1 MTKFLQLAC
10 GKRIAYQ
17 RWGERNASKVFCC
30 HGWLDNSN
38 SFSYLG
44 PYLASHGYDVVAID
58 HLGHG
63 RSDYLENGIPYIYA
77 SYVSNISSFLE
88 EIEWNEQTSIIA
100 HSMSAG
106 ISMLFAG
113 MYPEKINKLCLID
126 GFGPITAAAAKTPAL
141 LKKAIDQENA
151 FYKGAKDKKVY
162 ENVGKAI
169 DARVRNVSSYPGKQ
183 SLSREAAASL
193 VCRGTMLASNNNEY
207 RSTAAASNSNNKS
220 NDDDEDIDE
229 NNPNSVIFRHDPRL
243 FLPSY
248 TYFSNEQI
256 LHFIDGITSKTL
268 LIQGENGWPVE
279 SSDIIERKTHFE
291 SKENLLTHKILPG
304 SHHLHLDPLTRAAVG
319 LEILNFLKQ

>member
-1 MTKFLQLAC
+1 MTKFLHLAC
-10 GKRIAYQ
+10 GKQIAYQ
-17 RWGERNASKVFCC
+17 RWGERNASKVICC

-44 PYLASHGYDVVAID
+44 PYLASHGFDVVAID

-63 RSDYLENGIPYIYA
+63 RSDYLANNMPYLYA

-88 EIEWNEQTSIIA
+88 EIQWNEQTSIIG

-113 MYPEKINKLCLID
+113 MYPERVNKLCLLD
-126 GFGPITAAAAKTPAL
+126 GIGPITATAPKVVSL

-151 FYKGAKDKKVY
+151 FYKGSAGKDKKVY

-169 DARVRNVSSYPGKQ
+169 DARIRNVSSYPGKQ
-183 SLSREAAASL
+183 SISREAAASL
-193 VCRGTMLASNNNEY
+193 VCRGTILVDNNDN
-207 RSTAAASNSNNKS
+207 
-220 NDDDEDIDE
+220 DDEDIDE
-229 NNPNSVIFRHDPRL
+229 NNPNSVVFRHDPRL

-279 SSDIIERKTHFE
+279 SSDIIERKKHFE

-304 SHHLHLDPLTRAAVG
+304 SHHLHLDPLTRSAVG

>member
-17 RWGERNASKVFCC
+17 RWGETNANARKVFCC

-44 PYLASHGYDVVAID
+44 PFLASNGFDVIAID

-63 RSDYLENGIPYIYA
+63 RSDYLENGIPYLYA
-77 SYVSNISSFLE
+77 SYVSNISSFLD
-88 EIEWNEQTSIIA
+88 EIEWNEQTSLIG

-106 ISMLFAG
+106 ISMLYAG

-126 GFGPITAAAAKTPAL
+126 GFGPITTTAAKTPNL

-183 SLSREAAASL
+183 SLSREAAVSL
-193 VCRGTMLASNNNEY
+193 VCRGTMLVNNN
-207 RSTAAASNSNNKS
+207 NN
-220 NDDDEDIDE
+220 DEDIDE
-229 NNPNSVIFRHDPRL
+229 NDPNSVVFRHDPRL

-279 SSDIIERKTHFE
+279 SSDIIERKKHFE
-291 SKENLLTHKILPG
+291 SKEGLLTHKILPG
-304 SHHLHLDPLTRAAVG
+304 SHHLHLDPITRPAVG
-319 LEILNFLKQ
+319 LEILNFLKQE

>member
-1 MTKFLQLAC
+1 M
-10 GKRIAYQ
+10 
-17 RWGERNASKVFCC
+17 
-30 HGWLDNSN
+30 
-38 SFSYLG
+38 
-44 PYLASHGYDVVAID
+44 PYL
-58 HLGHG
+58 
-63 RSDYLENGIPYIYA
+63 YA

-88 EIEWNEQTSIIA
+88 EIQWNEQTSIIG

-113 MYPEKINKLCLID
+113 MYPERVNKLLLID
-126 GFGPITAAAAKTPAL
+126 GFGPIAATASKTPEL
-141 LKKAIDQENA
+141 LKKAINQENA
-151 FYKGAKDKKVY
+151 FYKGSAGKDKKVY

-183 SLSREAAASL
+183 SLSREAASAL
-193 VCRGTMLASNNNEY
+193 VCRGTMLVNNN
-207 RSTAAASNSNNKS
+207 N
-220 NDDDEDIDE
+220 DDEDIDE
-229 NNPNSVIFRHDPRL
+229 NNPNSVVFRHDPRL

-279 SSDIIERKTHFE
+279 SSDIIERKKHFE

-304 SHHLHLDPLTRAAVG
+304 SHHLHLDPLTRSAVG